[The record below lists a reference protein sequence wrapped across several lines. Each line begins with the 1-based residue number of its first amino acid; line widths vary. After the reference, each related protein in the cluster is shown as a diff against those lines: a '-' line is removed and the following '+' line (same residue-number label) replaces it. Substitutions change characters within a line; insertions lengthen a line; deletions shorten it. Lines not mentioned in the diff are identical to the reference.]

1 MSNYAYTLSATVRQ
15 DNGKGASRRLRREGL
30 VPAIVYG
37 GEEPEPDVQD
47 RFVDTLRRAGITTT
61 VRDTRGS
68 DIDGACGQLA
78 AEVLNQ
84 ETARRIR

>member
-1 MSNYAYTLSATVRQ
+1 M
-15 DNGKGASRRLRREGL
+15 
-30 VPAIVYG
+30 
-37 GEEPEPDVQD
+37 QD

-78 AEVLNQ
+78 TEVLNQ
-84 ETARRIR
+84 DKARRTR